1 MSSVKPFWDILKQ
14 DFFFLF
20 VSLSQGYPSSGG
32 PAPGGGYYSGP
43 PPAGGQAP
51 PGGQYGAGAPPG
63 GPYSGTA
70 SPHRGQYGGS
80 APPGGYY
87 GGTAP
92 PPAAGGQYGGAAPL
106 GGGQYYEGPAPGSG
120 GQYGGPGGVAPG
132 APYGGSAPG
141 GGHFGGQA
149 PGAPYG
155 GYGQPQGQQA
165 PGGANV
171 PPGVDPEAFQW
182 FQTVDTDHSGSITL
196 KELKQALVNSNWSA
210 FNDETCL
217 MMINMFD
224 KSNTGKMDLFGFSGL
239 WGFMQQWKSLF
250 QQFDRDR
257 SGTISANEL
266 HQALSQMGYNLSPQ
280 FTQSLVSRGR
290 QSSMQLDRFI
300 QVCTQLQS
308 MTGAFREKDT
318 GMTGSVRM
326 SYEDFLCTSITRL
339 L

>member
-1 MSSVKPFWDILKQ
+1 MANYG
-14 DFFFLF
+14 
-20 VSLSQGYPSSGG
+20 QGYPSSGG

-92 PPAAGGQYGGAAPL
+92 PPAAGGQYGGAAPP
-106 GGGQYYEGPAPGSG
+106 GGGQYYGGPAPGSG